1 MGQGLFI
8 FARGMGLIVQR
19 LTLSLLIVVITAVV
33 GLGWGIDRWYSAQ
46 FSNAEDPTLSA
57 YQLLGRELAE
67 LIDSGAQPH
76 RWLAESQ
83 LQPQIT
89 SYVDFPLPDDVK
101 NNFEAGEPLLLES
114 GDQLTLHFYLA
125 RQQQVLS
132 LTLPDEL
139 RQDTDS
145 ALRWLLTLLFY
156 GGVIVMVL
164 IWLYPLLRRL
174 ALLRKTTRAFGAGD
188 LQVRIA
194 TDTHSYIHTIEQDFN
209 RMAQRIEQLIA
220 DNKLLSRGL
229 SHDLRTPLARLRFG
243 LDVLEEAELSVVQQK
258 NLAHLNRDLIAME
271 SLVEALLN
279 YARLDQA
286 AIAFAPRP
294 IQLAAFVTQV
304 RDEFYRNQVEL
315 FIAASAQEQGVQAD
329 PEYLSMLL
337 HNLLQNALRYGGGAV
352 QIEIYMADGYLH
364 LQIEDNG
371 PGIPITERAS
381 VLQPFYRGQCG
392 NQATS
397 CSRGHGL
404 GLAIVERI
412 AQWHG
417 AYLSLG
423 DSTLLGGLQVRL
435 SFLINNK
442 RRIETPRPI

>member
-1 MGQGLFI
+1 M
-8 FARGMGLIVQR
+8 QR
-19 LTLSLLIVVITAVV
+19 LTLSLLLVVITAVV

-46 FSNAEDPTLSA
+46 FADMEDPTVSA
-57 YQLLGRELAE
+57 YKMLGRELAE
-67 LIDSGAQPH
+67 LIDTGAQH
-76 RWLAESQ
+76 HHWLAGSQ
-83 LQPQIT
+83 LQPQLT
-89 SYVDFPLPDDVK
+89 AYADFPLPGDVK
-101 NNFEAGEPLLLES
+101 NNFETGEPLLLES

-125 RQQQVLS
+125 QQQQVLS

-174 ALLRKTTRAFGAGD
+174 ALLRNTAQAFGAGD

-194 TDTHSYIHTIEQDFN
+194 ADKHSYIHTIEQDFN

-243 LDVLEEAELSVVQQK
+243 LDVLEEADLTAVQQQ

-279 YARLDQA
+279 YARLEQA
-286 AIAFAPRP
+286 VIAFSPQP
-294 IQLAAFVTQV
+294 IQLAVFVNQL
-304 RDEFYRNQVEL
+304 RDDFYRGQVEL
-315 FIAASAQEQGVQAD
+315 FVAAPVQGQIVQAD

-352 QIEIYMADGYLH
+352 QIGMQLVDGHLH
-364 LQIEDNG
+364 VQIEDDG
-371 PGIPITERAS
+371 PGIPPSERTS
-381 VLQPFYRGQCG
+381 VLQPFYRGDGG

-412 AQWHG
+412 AQWHH
-417 AYLSLG
+417 LG
-423 DSTLLGGLQVRL
+423 LRLEESERLGGLRV
-435 SFLINNK
+435 SLIWPA
-442 RRIETPRPI
+442 IG

>member
-1 MGQGLFI
+1 
-8 FARGMGLIVQR
+8 MGLIVQR
-19 LTLSLLIVVITAVV
+19 LTLSLLIVVVTAVV

-46 FSNAEDPTLSA
+46 FANEEDPTVDA

-76 RWLAESQ
+76 HWLEKSQ
-83 LQPQIT
+83 LQPQLMTYI
-89 SYVDFPLPDDVK
+89 DFPLPEDVK

-139 RQDTDS
+139 RQETDS

-174 ALLRKTTRAFGAGD
+174 ALLRNSAQAFGAGD

-194 TDTHSYIHTIEQDFN
+194 VDKHSYIHTIEQDFN

-243 LDVLEEAELSVVQQK
+243 LDVLEEADLTAEQQQ
-258 NLAHLNRDLIAME
+258 NLAHLNRDLVAME

-279 YARLDQA
+279 YARLEQA
-286 AIAFAPRP
+286 TITFAAQP
-294 IQLAAFVTQV
+294 IQLGHFVTQL
-304 RDEFYRNQVEL
+304 RNDFYRDQVEL
-315 FIAASAQEQGVQAD
+315 FIAASAPNEIVQAD

-352 QIEIYMADGYLH
+352 QIGMYMADGHLH
-364 LQIEDNG
+364 LQIEDDG
-371 PGIPITERAS
+371 PGIPLVERDK
-381 VLQPFYRGQCG
+381 VCQPFYRGAGSHHQG
-392 NQATS
+392 
-397 CSRGHGL
+397 RGHGL

-417 AYLSLG
+417 AYLFLG
-423 DSTLLGGLQVRL
+423 DSSSLGGLQVRL
-435 SFLINNK
+435 SFVVTNNRK
-442 RRIETPRPI
+442 IESPRTT